1 MVDYGKRI
9 CTLNAA
15 WLPPNIEQLVRK
27 YTGRADPSCRGI
39 GWAIR
44 NAIEDKQNTSSSY
57 ERQKIQQDIDDL
69 MLARKALNC

>member
-9 CTLNAA
+9 CVLNA
-15 WLPPNIEQLVRK
+15 WLPPNTEQLVRK
-27 YTGRADPSCRGI
+27 YTGRSDSSCRSI
-39 GWAIR
+39 GWAIK
-44 NAIEDKQNTSSSY
+44 NAIESKQNTSSTY